1 MIKRAL
7 VISGGSARGSYSVGV
22 LKALTDAGR
31 SWNSVHGI
39 SVGALN
45 GAWIAMHA
53 PDENYNIKGLYEIWR
68 AIEKTE
74 DIVKPWCNI
83 RFFNYLMSIWKG
95 SLNSRKNLQNVIEK
109 HIDAGKIQSKGTKF
123 TVGVVSLNTG
133 KYKIIHGSNSHIK
146 DFVLAS
152 SLLPVVYEPMLLAGE
167 KWVDG
172 GIRHQIPII
181 EALMER
187 PDEIDVIL
195 NRNPVIDYDVKPVN
209 DLSLLRSAPRIALRT
224 SEIMNDQVYEA
235 DFNAV
240 LRAIRTLTNVK
251 INLYLPRSKSVIED
265 SMIFDYRTIE
275 KTISQGYEETKTA
288 LEAETQKASGCLSN
302 LSNTPNDG
310 GLHQ

>member
-1 MIKRAL
+1 MVKRAL
-7 VISGGSARGSYSVGV
+7 VLSGGGARGSYSVGA

-31 SWNSVHGI
+31 KWDSVHGI

-53 PDENYNIKGLYEIWR
+53 PDEEYNMKGLYDIWR

-74 DIVKPWCNI
+74 DIVKPWS
-83 RFFNYLMSIWKG
+83 RFRFISYIVSLWKG
-95 SLNSRKNLQNVIEK
+95 SFNSRKNLQKVIER
-109 HIDAGKIQSKGTKF
+109 HIDADKILTNGTKL

-133 KYKIIHGSNSHIK
+133 EYQIIDGSNPHIK
-146 DFVLAS
+146 DFILAS
-152 SLLPVVYEPMLLAGE
+152 SLLPVVYEPMLLNGT

-195 NRNPVIDYDVKPVN
+195 NRNPVSDYDVKPVN
-209 DLSLLRSAPRIALRT
+209 DLSKLRSAPRIALRT
-224 SEIMNDQVYEA
+224 SEIMNDQIYEA

-240 LRAIRTLTNVK
+240 LRAIRTMGNVK
-251 INLYLPRSKSVIED
+251 INLYLPRAKPAIEE
-265 SMIFDYRTIE
+265 SMVFEYKTIE
-275 KTISQGYEETKTA
+275 KTISQGYEETKEA
-288 LEAETQKASGCLSN
+288 LEAETQKAPGCRHW
-302 LSNTPNDG
+302 P
-310 GLHQ
+310 